1 MKNTHLEHPED
12 SVLMNRDAVLRVLDF
27 FREQDSKISVKWDG
41 APAIVFGHNPEN
53 QRRFVGTKSVFNKR
67 KIKINYT
74 HHDIEKNHGE
84 NERVASIL
92 HTCLECL
99 PDRCGVWQGDF
110 IGYGGTDTLTPN
122 TITYKFDKEIEESIV
137 VAVHTNYNGS
147 KLSEMK
153 ADFKSQFDHW
163 SLDKKV
169 KYVKTDATI
178 TSRRKRIDYLINLA
192 AIAANVVWF
201 PSEQKGKQLKVQ
213 VNRCIREQKDI
224 SAAGMGTVRTYL
236 YKLLMHIKELIMEGI
251 ESTES
256 VECAIMGEPTTHEG
270 FVMTNKFGTY
280 KLVNRREFSHANFTV
295 QKQWDK

>member
-1 MKNTHLEHPED
+1 M
-12 SVLMNRDAVLRVLDF
+12 VLLPSCLGITLRIKGV
-27 FREQDSKISVKWDG
+27 
-41 APAIVFGHNPEN
+41 
-53 QRRFVGTKSVFNKR
+53 FVGTKSSSTNAR
-67 KIKINYT
+67 SKINYS
-74 HHDIEKNHGE
+74 HHDIEKNHGD

-110 IGYGGTDTLTPN
+110 LGYGGTDTLTPN

-201 PSEQKGKQLKVQ
+201 PSEQKG
-213 VNRCIREQKDI
+213 N
-224 SAAGMGTVRTYL
+224 
-236 YKLLMHIKELIMEGI
+236 
-251 ESTES
+251 
-256 VECAIMGEPTTHEG
+256 
-270 FVMTNKFGTY
+270 N
-280 KLVNRREFSHANFTV
+280 
-295 QKQWDK
+295 

>member
-12 SVLMNRDAVLRVLDF
+12 SVLESRDAFLQVLDF
-27 FREQDSKISVKWDG
+27 FREQESKISVKWDG

-53 QRRFVGTKSVFNKR
+53 HKRFVGTKSVFNKR

-74 HHDIEKNHGE
+74 HHDIETNHGD
-84 NERVASIL
+84 NEKVASIL

-99 PDRCGVWQGDF
+99 PDKCGVWQGDF
-110 IGYGGTDTLTPN
+110 LGFGGTDTLTPN
-122 TITYKFDKEIEESIV
+122 TITYKFDQEIKESIV
-137 VAVHTNYNGS
+137 VAIHTNYTGT
-147 KLSEMK
+147 KMSEMV
-153 ADFKSQFDHW
+153 ADFNCDYDAW
-163 SLDKKV
+163 SLDNKV

-178 TSRRKRIDYLINLA
+178 TSRRKRIDYLIRLAGATANL
-192 AIAANVVWF
+192 IRF
-201 PSEQKGKQLKVQ
+201 PSEQKGKQLKIE
-213 VNRCIREQKDI
+213 VNRCIREQRDI
-224 SAAGMGTVRTYL
+224 SSAGMGVIRTSL
-236 YKLLMHIKELIMEGI
+236 YKLMIHIKELIMEGI
-251 ESTES
+251 ESAES